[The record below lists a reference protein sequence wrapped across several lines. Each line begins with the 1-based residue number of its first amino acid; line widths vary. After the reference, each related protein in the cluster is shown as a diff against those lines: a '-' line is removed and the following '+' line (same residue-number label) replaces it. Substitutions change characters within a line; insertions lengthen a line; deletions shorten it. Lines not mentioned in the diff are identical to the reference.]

1 MRIAWSP
8 PAMRD
13 RVAIYDYIEADSASA
28 AADLDDRLMQR
39 IHGLRDFPNSGR
51 PGRVEETRELVVAG
65 TPYVVVY
72 SVGGDAIRILRIL
85 HGAQRWPDD
94 VVP

>member
-1 MRIAWSP
+1 
-8 PAMRD
+8 MRD
-13 RVAIYDYIEADSASA
+13 RVAIYDYVDGDSPSA

-39 IHGLRDFPNSGR
+39 IEGLLDFPMSGR
-51 PGRVEETRELVVAG
+51 AGRVEDTRELVVTG

-72 SVGGDAIRILRIL
+72 SVRDDTIRILRIL

-94 VVP
+94 AEP